1 MSVIEHSP
9 GLVDRPLDRHL
20 DDHLSPAGH
29 VLSGVV
35 AATALRQP
43 RYLGAKP
50 RSRWLSLAVRISVP
64 AGLLAF
70 WWIGTSTGT
79 IDDSV
84 LAAPSEVVQAFREL
98 WRTGQLRDF
107 VFASFKRAGLGI
119 AFGVSIGLVLGVLS
133 GLTRLGEELIDP
145 TMQIQRAVPFLALV
159 PLFIVWF
166 GVDDGFKVILIAF
179 SAGGPMY
186 AYTYTGVRNVDRKV
200 VEAARGFGLKGP
212 RLAFEVIIPS
222 ALPNILMALRICL
235 AISLT
240 GLIAAEQ
247 IGTTSGIGYLVTLS
261 QTYFR
266 NDYMVLCIV
275 MYAAIGIL
283 IDIFTRLLERYAMPW
298 RRHISAR

>member
-1 MSVIEHSP
+1 MSLIERVP
-9 GLVDRPLDRHL
+9 GVVDRPLDRRV
-20 DDHLSPAGH
+20 PA
-29 VLSGVV
+29 SGPVV
-35 AATALRQP
+35 ATVVPATTLREP
-43 RYLGAKP
+43 RYLGTEP
-50 RSRWLSLAVRISVP
+50 RSRWVSLVVRVSVP
-64 AGLLAF
+64 VGLLAF
-70 WWIGTSTGT
+70 WWIGTATGY
-79 IDDSV
+79 IDDRV
-84 LAAPSEVVQAFREL
+84 LASPTETIQAFREL

-107 VFASFKRAGLGI
+107 VFASFKRAGLGVAI
-119 AFGVSIGLVLGVLS
+119 GVSIGLVLGVLS

-200 VEAARGFGLKGP
+200 VEAARSFGVTGP
-212 RLAFEVIIPS
+212 RLAYEVIIPS

-247 IGTTSGIGYLVTLS
+247 IGTTEGIGYLITLS
-261 QTYFR
+261 GTYFR

-275 MYAAIGIL
+275 MYAGIGIL
-283 IDIFTRLLERYAMPW
+283 IDVFTRLLERYAMPW

>member
-1 MSVIEHSP
+1 MSLIEHPP

-20 DDHLSPAGH
+20 PAGGH
-29 VLSGVV
+29 VISAVV
-35 AATALRQP
+35 AATALREP

-50 RSRWLSLAVRISVP
+50 RSRSLSLAVRIAVP

-70 WWIGTSTGT
+70 WWIGTATGF
-79 IDDSV
+79 IDDRV
-84 LAAPSEVVQAFREL
+84 LAAPTEVVQAFREL

-107 VFASFKRAGLGI
+107 VFASAKRAGLGI
-119 AFGVSIGLVLGVLS
+119 FFGVSIGLVLGVVS

-200 VEAARGFGLKGP
+200 VEAARGFGLRGP
-212 RLAFEVIIPS
+212 RLAYEVIIPS

-247 IGTTSGIGYLVTLS
+247 IGTTAGIGYLVTLS
-261 QTYFR
+261 GTYFR

-275 MYAAIGIL
+275 MYAAIGIM
-283 IDIFTRLLERYAMPW
+283 IDVFTRLLERYAMPW

>member
-1 MSVIEHSP
+1 MST
-9 GLVDRPLDRHL
+9 
-20 DDHLSPAGH
+20 
-29 VLSGVV
+29 VV
-35 AATALRQP
+35 APRTRLRTEPVHAAPAATRLSTP
-43 RYLGAKP
+43 RYLGSKQ
-50 RSRWLSLAVRISVP
+50 RSRWLSLGVRIAVP

-70 WWIGTSTGT
+70 WWIGTATGF

-84 LAAPSEVVQAFREL
+84 LASPTEVVQAFREL
-98 WRTGQLRDF
+98 LRTGQLREF

-119 AFGVSIGLVLGVLS
+119 AFGVSIGLVLGVVS

-159 PLFIVWF
+159 PLFIFWF
-166 GVDDGFKVILIAF
+166 GVDDSFKVILIAF

-200 VEAARGFGLKGP
+200 VEAARGFGLTGP
-212 RLAFEVIIPS
+212 RLAYEVIIPS

-247 IGTTSGIGYLVTLS
+247 IGTTAGIGYLVTLS
-261 QTYFR
+261 GQYFR

-275 MYAAIGIL
+275 LYAAIGIL
-283 IDIFTRLLERYAMPW
+283 IDIFTRLLERFAMPW